1 VDIGASLCR
10 DRRASIVLRPEDPA
24 MSVPITGVYAG
35 LLGIVFIALEVPIG
49 IMRSRTGISLGD
61 GANPDLT
68 VLIRRHA
75 NFVEHVPLALLLLAL
90 LELNGGARGLLHVL
104 GTALLLARLIHPFG
118 LDVHVMRRPPRGFG
132 AAVTS
137 LVILVA
143 SGALIWRAL

>member
-1 VDIGASLCR
+1 M
-10 DRRASIVLRPEDPA
+10 P
-24 MSVPITGVYAG
+24 VPITALYGG
-35 LLGIVFIALEVPIG
+35 LLGLLFMALEVPIG
-49 IMRSRTGISLGD
+49 VMRTRTGISLGD
-61 GANPDLT
+61 GGNPELT

-90 LELNGGARGLLHVL
+90 LELSGAGPSLLHGL
-104 GTALLLARLIHPFG
+104 GAALVLARLVHPFG

-137 LVILVA
+137 LIILIE